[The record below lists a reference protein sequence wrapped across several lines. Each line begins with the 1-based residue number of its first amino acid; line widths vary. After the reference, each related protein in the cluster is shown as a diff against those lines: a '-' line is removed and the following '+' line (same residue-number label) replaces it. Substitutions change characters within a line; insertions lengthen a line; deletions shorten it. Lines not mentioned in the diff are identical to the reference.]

1 MKFMT
6 QFQCLMGG
14 NAAVQFQHSSLVTSS
29 SSSSVVLLEN
39 TSSSI
44 DASSSSTARDE
55 KKKKLTKKKKQKK
68 IKDGKVIKVFKPD
81 GEINVYKK
89 AIKVS
94 EVMTEELMVCR
105 SDSFYIGQKIPPLE
119 QHDRLQP
126 GHTYFLLPSHLF
138 HSVLSFVT
146 IASFTSSHK
155 QHQDDHVAAD
165 DSKMKAAFLKKA
177 AASSCSPFDIQ
188 KTPSGTLRIRV
199 SELFIS
205 QLMTD
210 QASSK
215 GDHLVNMES
224 ATTAAADLL
233 CTTPQLHREYK
244 QLVVGSRRSW
254 KPKLEMIKETPS
266 KGGINKRK
274 SLAAKF
280 MLFSLLISKNDSY
293 GGLLGFGSLEL
304 FNIGSFM
311 MDQASSKG
319 DHLVNLESA
328 TTAAADLLCTTPQ
341 LHREYK
347 QLVVGSRRSWKPKLE
362 MIKETPSKGGI
373 NKRKVKMLLS
383 ASINR
388 MKTKLKKHKNTKK
401 AVGLAQISSSSSSSS
416 STPKKKKKTMKKKKS
431 KKSPVSPSSTS
442 LKTNKFYNPGY
453 KPADAVM

>member
-1 MKFMT
+1 
-6 QFQCLMGG
+6 MGG
-14 NAAVQFQHSSLVTSS
+14 NTAVQFQHSSLVTQ
-29 SSSSVVLLEN
+29 SSSSVVLVEN
-39 TSSSI
+39 TTSTN
-44 DASSSSTARDE
+44 DASSSSVAKDP
-55 KKKKLTKKKKQKK
+55 KKKKLKKKKQKK

-146 IASFTSSHK
+146 IASFTSSCK
-155 QHQDDHVAAD
+155 QHQADEHVVVD

-205 QLMTD
+205 QLM
-210 QASSK
+210 
-215 GDHLVNMES
+215 
-224 ATTAAADLL
+224 
-233 CTTPQLHREYK
+233 
-244 QLVVGSRRSW
+244 
-254 KPKLEMIKETPS
+254 
-266 KGGINKRK
+266 
-274 SLAAKF
+274 
-280 MLFSLLISKNDSY
+280 
-293 GGLLGFGSLEL
+293 
-304 FNIGSFM
+304 

-319 DHLVNLESA
+319 DHLVNLDTS
-328 TTAAADLLCTTPQ
+328 TTTLAADLLCTTPQ
-341 LHREYK
+341 LHKEYK
-347 QLVVGSRRSWKPKLE
+347 QLVVGSRRGWKPKLE
-362 MIKETPSKGGI
+362 MIKETPPSKGGI

-388 MKTKLKKHKNTKK
+388 MKTKLKSKKNKK
-401 AVGLAQISSSSSSSS
+401 VVGLAQISS
-416 STPKKKKKTMKKKKS
+416 TPKKKKRTMKKKKS
-431 KKSPVSPSSTS
+431 KKSPVSPSAS
-442 LKTNKFYNPGY
+442 LKANRFYNSGY
-453 KPADAVM
+453 RIAEKKPADVVM

>member
-205 QLMTD
+205 QLMMD

-244 QLVVGSRRSW
+244 QLVVGSRR
-254 KPKLEMIKETPS
+254 
-266 KGGINKRK
+266 G
-274 SLAAKF
+274 
-280 MLFSLLISKNDSY
+280 
-293 GGLLGFGSLEL
+293 
-304 FNIGSFM
+304 
-311 MDQASSKG
+311 
-319 DHLVNLESA
+319 
-328 TTAAADLLCTTPQ
+328 
-341 LHREYK
+341 
-347 QLVVGSRRSWKPKLE
+347 WKPKLE

-416 STPKKKKKTMKKKKS
+416 TPKKKKKTMKKKKS

-453 KPADAVM
+453 KPAGAVM